1 MVDHPFLAG
10 PFPLAFAHRGGT
22 ESAPEN
28 TLRAFEAAVG
38 LGYRHLE
45 TDVHL
50 TADGVLVAFHDPALD
65 RVTDRS
71 GLIAE
76 LTFAEVRA
84 ARIGGTE
91 PVPTFAELL
100 TTFPDARFN
109 IDPKA
114 DASVVALA
122 AALRRHDAVD
132 RVCIGA
138 FSDDRL
144 RRLRDLFG
152 RALCTSAGPRETAA
166 LVAAAR
172 VPQVA
177 RLARRPA
184 YDCLQVPVRHTVRG
198 RTIEVVT
205 PAFVRMAHERGVQVH
220 VWTIDDPAEMHR
232 LLDLGVDGLMTDRPS
247 VLREVLLER
256 GAWPADRAGPDSPG
270 RA

>member
-1 MVDHPFLAG
+1 MTVHPFLRG
-10 PFPLAFAHRGGT
+10 PHPLAFAHRGGT

-28 TLRAFEAAVG
+28 TLRAFGAAVA
-38 LGYRHLE
+38 LGFRYLE

-71 GLIAE
+71 GLIE
-76 LTFAEVRA
+76 HLTLAEVRE
-84 ARIGGTE
+84 ARIGGTD

-122 AALRRHDAVD
+122 AALRRHDAVG

-144 RRLRDLFG
+144 RRLRDLLG
-152 RALCTSAGPRETAA
+152 ADLCTSAGPRETAA
-166 LVAAAR
+166 LVAESKLPRAAWR
-172 VPQVA
+172 
-177 RLARRPA
+177 RGRPA
-184 YDCLQVPVRHTVRG
+184 FHCLQVPVRHTVRG
-198 RTIEVVT
+198 RTVEVVT
-205 PAFVRMAHERGVQVH
+205 PAFLDAAHERGAQVH

-232 LLDLGVDGLMTDRPS
+232 LLDLGADGIMTDHPS
-247 VLREVLLER
+247 VLRDVLVER
-256 GAWPADRAGPDSPG
+256 GAWAAD
-270 RA
+270 